1 MRYGSV
7 PVARRTGGLADTI
20 PADAGFLFD
29 EATPDALTGA
39 LRRAFEAFADR
50 PRWDAIVRRT
60 MAVDHSWTRSAR
72 AYLELYEELAAGGS
86 PSA

>member
-7 PVARRTGGLADTI
+7 PVVRRTGGLADTVS
-20 PADAGFLFD
+20 PETGFLFD
-29 EATPDALTGA
+29 DATPDALADA
-39 LRRAFEAFADR
+39 LREAAAAFADR
-50 PRWDAIVRRT
+50 DRWDGLVRRA
-60 MAVDHSWTRSAR
+60 MAADHSWARSAR